1 MRFFLLFVVE
11 NANNKSV
18 DWHEVKWEFKGK
30 VIGTMVKLNHRTY
43 WTSPKVG
50 SLTKILLIYLQ
61 EAMESF
67 TFPNKIKI
75 IKKLN
80 IFVYGTFLCEIVLML
95 HVWLC

>member
-1 MRFFLLFVVE
+1 M
-11 NANNKSV
+11 
-18 DWHEVKWEFKGK
+18 
-30 VIGTMVKLNHRTY
+30 
-43 WTSPKVG
+43 
-50 SLTKILLIYLQ
+50 IYLKQ